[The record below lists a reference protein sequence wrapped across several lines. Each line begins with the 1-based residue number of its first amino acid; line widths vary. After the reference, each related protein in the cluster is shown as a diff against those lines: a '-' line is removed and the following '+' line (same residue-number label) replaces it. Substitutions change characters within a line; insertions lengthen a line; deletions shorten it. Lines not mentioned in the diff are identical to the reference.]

1 MANAREALLR
11 ERLEDHR
18 AAIREFVGK
27 AEALSATQWLTP
39 RGDGKWTPAQE
50 TRHLVLTYEAF
61 VRDLQDIDRMRLR
74 GTPLQRWIWKLLGLA
89 SILWGKRI
97 PVAVRAPSV
106 IRPDEI
112 TTPAP
117 DLLDALR
124 DGVARFEGV
133 FTDKWRREPARRVSH
148 PFFGLITLDHAVRI
162 AAVHA
167 RHHAAFLPV
176 PTTPTGEHHALHAL
190 VDASPGRGT
199 GMR

>member
-1 MANAREALLR
+1 MANGREALLR

-18 AAIREFVGK
+18 AAIRQFVGK

-74 GTPLQRWIWKLLGLA
+74 GTPLQRWIWKLFGLA
-89 SILWGKRI
+89 SILWRKRI

-117 DLLDALR
+117 DLLAALR

-167 RHHAAFLPV
+167 RHHAAFLPG
-176 PTTPTGEHHALHAL
+176 PTTPTGEHHALHDL

>member
-18 AAIREFVGK
+18 AAVREFVAK
-27 AEALSATQWLTP
+27 AAALSATQWLTP
-39 RGDGKWTPAQE
+39 RSAGKWTPAQE

-61 VRDLQDIDRMRLR
+61 VRDLQDVNRMRLR
-74 GTPLQRWIWKLLGLA
+74 GTALQRWFWKLFGLA
-89 SILWGKRI
+89 SILWRKRI

-112 TTPAP
+112 TTAAP
-117 DLLDALR
+117 ELLDALG
-124 DGVARFEGV
+124 DGVARFEAV
-133 FTDKWRREPARRVSH
+133 FTDKWRTEPARRLSH
-148 PFFGLITLDHAVRI
+148 PFFGLVTLDHAVRI

-176 PTTPTGEHHALHAL
+176 PTTSTGEHHASHDL
-190 VDASPGRGT
+190 VAATPGRGT